1 MPEQTVVAPPAPE
14 NTSSESQTP
23 APDIN
28 TQLGGAMWG
37 VPPIVP
43 ENPVAPEAASTPPAP
58 EVKHSEEILDSN
70 EWLKTTFG
78 WENTEAAKQELEAL
92 RKLKEQAQTP
102 AEHKFANDVSR
113 QYYDA
118 ITNGKTDDL
127 YNILHQQK
135 QLERLETMPLTSA
148 KEAAEIIKAN
158 LQFKHKD
165 LKPEQIERLF
175 TRQYGM
181 PPQPKQGLDQEDADY
196 AIVLDQWKAQVAEK
210 EQDMIID
217 AEIAKPELSQY
228 KSQLVLPDIPKPEVP
243 NVPDQEALKAQQE
256 YVESFKQQLYADNK
270 FSGYSVTANDGNVEL
285 PISYGVAAEEN
296 ASFNKVVETAL
307 SDINVYLD
315 TRWFD
320 ATAKTFKIDQIKAD
334 LYLLENRDKV
344 FQAIANKA
352 SSQRFEHQLKTQNN
366 IKINGVG
373 GGETSAP
380 TEKSEVQQLGDA
392 LWGKK

>member
-1 MPEQTVVAPPAPE
+1 MPEETVVAPPAPE

-37 VPPIVP
+37 VPPIAP

-58 EVKHSEEILDSN
+58 EVKPSEEILDSN

-78 WENTEAAKQELEAL
+78 WENTEAAKQELEEL
-92 RKLKEQAQTP
+92 RKLKEQASTP
-102 AEHKFANDVSR
+102 AEIKFANEQSQKFFDLLKEGKQDDV
-113 QYYDA
+113 YTY
-118 ITNGKTDDL
+118 
-127 YNILHQQK
+127 LHQQK
-135 QLERLETMPLTSA
+135 QLSRLETLPIANTS
-148 KEAAEIIKAN
+148 EATDILKASY
-158 LQFKHKD
+158 QFKHGD
-165 LKPEQIERLF
+165 LTTDEIDFLIANKYAKPAK
-175 TRQYGM
+175 
-181 PPQPKQGLDQEDADY
+181 PVQGLEQSDDDY
-196 AIVLDQWKAQVAEK
+196 QLQVQAWQQQVQNVEK
-210 EQDMIID
+210 QMIID
-217 AEIAKPELSQY
+217 AKLAKPEFAQY
-228 KSQLVLPDIPKPEVP
+228 KSQLVLPDIPKPEVQ